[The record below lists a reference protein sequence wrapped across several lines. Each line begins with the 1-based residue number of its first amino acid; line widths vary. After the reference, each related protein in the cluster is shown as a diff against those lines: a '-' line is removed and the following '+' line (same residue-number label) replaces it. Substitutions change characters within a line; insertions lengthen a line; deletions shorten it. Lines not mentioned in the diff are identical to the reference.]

1 MQLSLEEIEGGEAM
15 LRFKSQLRERLRGL
29 FPRHK
34 VDSIVALL
42 SKLWCKAQLAHT
54 DFSPKTLA
62 NVLLVGDDGNMP
74 LACLVA
80 LVDDTV
86 FDVWPYAIRFDGKRV
101 CKPMQIRLEAGDM
114 LIFRGDLVHAGAA
127 VGEMENVRIHAY
139 LDVEGVVRPKEQVGG
154 VDVDERRI
162 SCAMRSTF

>member
-1 MQLSLEEIEGGEAM
+1 MGITNQIHSL
-15 LRFKSQLRERLRGL
+15 L
-29 FPRHK
+29 H
-34 VDSIVALL
+34 
-42 SKLWCKAQLAHT
+42 QLAHT

-101 CKPMQIRLEAGDM
+101 CKPMQIRLRAGNM

-127 VGEMENVRIHAY
+127 VGEVENVRIHISGCGRRCA
-139 LDVEGVVRPKEQVGG
+139 P
-154 VDVDERRI
+154 ERT
-162 SCAMRSTF
+162 SEWS